1 MEIGETPGV
10 PGWPGM
16 SGQLVFG
23 GDYSPEQWDESVWR
37 DDVALM
43 QDAAVN
49 LVNLGIFTWSLVEPT
64 QGHYEFGVLD
74 TVIDLLHAGGIK
86 VDLATPTASPPA
98 WLVHRYPQMLPV
110 TVDGQR
116 LGLGARESF
125 CPSSPEYRAAAAS
138 IASVLGQ
145 RYGSHPA
152 LAMWHVHNEYGAH
165 VGPCYCEGSG
175 AAFRR
180 WLRDR
185 YDSLAALND
194 AWGTT
199 FWGQAYSAWDQIEP
213 PRRAPMPSNPAQQL
227 DFLRFSSDEYLA
239 CYQGERD
246 VLRAITPSIPITT
259 NFMATAC
266 KHIDYWRWAAEVD
279 VVAND
284 HYLDAEDPRSE
295 VGLAMAAD
303 LSRSL
308 AGGKPW
314 LLMEHSTS
322 AVNWQ
327 PRNVAKIPGQ
337 LRRNS
342 LGHVARGAD
351 GVMFFQWRASRF
363 GAEKFHSAMVPHA
376 GTSSRTWREVCELGS
391 DLRELAPIG
400 GSTVRAAVAVVWD
413 WESWWALEFEFRPSV
428 DVSYRDRMRA
438 FYEALWDQGVTVDF
452 VRAGGALDSYAAV
465 FVPSLYLLSQDA
477 ADGLRRYVENGGTI
491 LVSFFSGIVDEFDR
505 VHAGGFPGALRDI
518 LGVTIEEFHPL
529 RAAENVELS
538 DGSTADVWSERI
550 HAVDAEIRVS
560 FATGPDAT
568 EPAITRNASGDGHAW
583 YVGTR
588 PDGRALSALV
598 REVLADAG
606 VVVDDDRPSSVEIV
620 KRSSSDDTYVFA
632 INHDADNEATV
643 RVTGIDL
650 ITGEQHSEKI
660 VLPAS
665 GVAVVREQPA
675 P

>member
-1 MEIGETPGV
+1 VEIGGTPGV
-10 PGWPGM
+10 PRWPDM

-23 GDYSPEQWDESVWR
+23 GDYSPEQWDESVWHE
-37 DDVALM
+37 DVALM
-43 QDAAVN
+43 RDAGVN
-49 LVNLGIFTWSLVEPT
+49 LVNLGIFTWSLVEPS

-98 WLVHRYPQMLPV
+98 WLVHQHPQMLPV

-138 IASVLGQ
+138 IAGVLGQ

-152 LAMWHVHNEYGAH
+152 LAMWHIHNEYGAH
-165 VGPCYCEGSG
+165 VGPCYCEASG
-175 AAFRR
+175 TAFRS

-185 YDSLAALND
+185 YVDLAALND

-239 CYQGERD
+239 CYRGERD
-246 VLRAITPSIPITT
+246 VLRQITPSVPITT

-266 KHIDYWRWAAEVD
+266 KHIDYWQWAGEVD

-284 HYLDAEDPRSE
+284 HYLDAEDLRSE

-327 PRNVAKIPGQ
+327 PRNIAKVPGQ

-376 GTSSRTWREVCELGS
+376 GTSSRTWREVCELGT
-391 DLRELAPIG
+391 DLQNLAAVR
-400 GSTVRAAVAVVWD
+400 GSTVRADVAVVWD
-413 WESWWALEFEFRPSV
+413 WESWWAVELEFRPSV

-438 FYEALWDQGVTVDF
+438 FYEALWDEGIAVDF
-452 VRAGGALDSYAAV
+452 VQAGGALESYAAV
-465 FVPSLYLLSQDA
+465 FVPSLYLISQESA
-477 ADGLRRYVENGGTI
+477 NRLARYVENGGTI

-505 VHAGGFPGALRDI
+505 VHAGSFPGALRDL
-518 LGVTIEEFHPL
+518 LGISIEEFHPL
-529 RAAENVELS
+529 RASEVVELS
-538 DGSTADVWSERI
+538 DGAAADVWSERI
-550 HAVDAEIRVS
+550 HAVDAEVRVS
-560 FATGPDAT
+560 FATGPDAC
-568 EPAITRNASGDGHAW
+568 EPVVTRNAYGRGHAW

-588 PDGRALSALV
+588 PDSRALSALV
-598 REVLADAG
+598 RDVLADAG
-606 VVVDDDRPSSVEIV
+606 VPIDIDRPSSVEIV
-620 KRSSSDDTYVFA
+620 KRSSEEGSVTFV
-632 INHDADNEATV
+632 INHDARNEAIV
-643 RVTGIDL
+643 RVTGTDL
-650 ITGEQHSEKI
+650 LTGQQHNEKI
-660 VLPAS
+660 VLGAS
-665 GVAVVREQPA
+665 GVAVVREEQTP
-675 P
+675 